1 MKAVF
6 FSGKDQPLILK
17 EVVKP
22 KPTPK
27 QVLVR
32 LHFAGLNHR
41 DLWIRQEQTS
51 PVPEGIILGSDG
63 SGVIESVGEETDP
76 DLIGQEVVINPSLGW
91 GKNPNVQADSFR
103 ILGFP
108 DPGTFS
114 DYVAISR
121 DHVFEKPEHLSF
133 SEAAALPLSGLTAY
147 RALFSKARLRPGEKV
162 LVTGIG
168 GGAALWV
175 LKLALAFQAKVYVTS
190 GSETKLKKAMELG
203 ASGRFNYKEL
213 NWVEKATKEAGGF
226 DVIVDSA
233 GGEQFSQLLDLALP
247 GGRIVLFGKTAGTIQ
262 NVSPRNLYW
271 KQLSIFGSTMGTR
284 DEFLSML
291 DFVYKHKLRP
301 VIDEQFPLDQ
311 IETAMQRLEN
321 PDRFGKIVLK
331 IFES

>member
-1 MKAVF
+1 MKAAF
-6 FSGKDQPLILK
+6 FSVKGQPLILK
-17 EVVKP
+17 EVAKP

-32 LHFAGLNHR
+32 LHYAGLNHR
-41 DLWIRQEQTS
+41 DLWIRSEQTS

-63 SGVIESVGEETDP
+63 SGVIESVGEDIDP
-76 DLIGQEVVINPSLGW
+76 GWIGEEVIINPSLGW
-91 GKNPNVQADSFR
+91 GKNPMVQADSFR

-108 DPGTFS
+108 DHGTFS
-114 DYVAISR
+114 EYIAISK

-133 SEAAALPLSGLTAY
+133 AEAAALPLAGLTVY

-190 GSETKLKKAMELG
+190 GSQSKLDKALALG
-203 ASGRFNYKEL
+203 ASGGFNYKEA
-213 NWVEKATKEAGGF
+213 NWSEKATREAGGF

-233 GGEQFSQLLDLALP
+233 GGEQFGQLLELALP
-247 GGRIVLFGKTAGTIQ
+247 GGRIVLFGKTRGTIQ
-262 NVSPRNLYW
+262 NISPRSLYW
-271 KQLSIFGSTMGTR
+271 KQLSIFGTTMGTR

-291 DFVYKHKLRP
+291 DFVHKHQLHP
-301 VIDEQFPLDQ
+301 EIDEEFSLDQ
-311 IETAMQRLEN
+311 IEAALQKLEM
-321 PDRFGKIVLK
+321 PERFGKIILK
-331 IFES
+331 ILE